1 MTYTPKQV
9 KRAER
14 YPGEM
19 IVPDLLNRI
28 GSFLAAQGADFMRG
42 LSNAPNPYADQKILG
57 VPLFEGHTVTGKT
70 LDQSIQDLG
79 PVRPAPESAEPVAPA
94 AAPRVFDNTLE
105 GQYQR
110 YFQTPEMDYV
120 FGAGARGKDAPKDA
134 AAMEVLG
141 NQLQAPAKDTNISS
155 MYAAQSAMGRVNKD
169 AIQAMYA
176 GRPDMQAWAREN
188 PMLAQREYLKAEQRR
203 AADIGNER
211 ERVQMDNPM
220 GQEAYDLIK
229 KQLLNKAAGK

>member
-28 GSFLAAQGADFMRG
+28 GSFLAGQGADFMRG

-79 PVRPAPESAEPVAPA
+79 PVRPAPESTEPVAPA

-110 YFQTPEMDYV
+110 YFQTPEMDYI
-120 FGAGARGKDAPKDA
+120 FGAGARGKNAPKDA
-134 AAMEVLG
+134 AAMELLG
-141 NQLQAPAKDTNISS
+141 NQLQAPAKDTNIAS
-155 MYAAQSAMGRVNKD
+155 MYAAQSALGRVNED
-169 AIQAMYA
+169 AIQAM
-176 GRPDMQAWAREN
+176 
-188 PMLAQREYLKAEQRR
+188 
-203 AADIGNER
+203 
-211 ERVQMDNPM
+211 
-220 GQEAYDLIK
+220 
-229 KQLLNKAAGK
+229 